1 MTAMRYQSARPRPH
15 HLPFRNG
22 SFDPIDA
29 AGIAALSAIIGDAEL
44 APVWQRA
51 AEPFAGITTDG
62 ARRFRIMPWLVNEGS
77 VSVRLFFSGA
87 APRLVP

>member
-1 MTAMRYQSARPRPH
+1 MHVA
-15 HLPFRNG
+15 
-22 SFDPIDA
+22 
-29 AGIAALSAIIGDAEL
+29 
-44 APVWQRA
+44 
-51 AEPFAGITTDG
+51 G